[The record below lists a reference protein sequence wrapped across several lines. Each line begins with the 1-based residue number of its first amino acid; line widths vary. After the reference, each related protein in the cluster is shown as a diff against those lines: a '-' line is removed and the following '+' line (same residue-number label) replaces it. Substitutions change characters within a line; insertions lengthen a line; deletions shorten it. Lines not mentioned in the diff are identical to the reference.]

1 MNIEI
6 FSKLIGEQWNT
17 SPDIIKNYIFAN
29 ISIGLTRNNE
39 MKKDINKLYLLDK
52 LKYYNAASNS
62 NCIDHVVMTKGSLEQ
77 EIYARKALGI
87 LLSAEVDVNLRNSVI
102 SLLRK
107 HNPLVFNAVKK
118 CDKKILIKKYIQ
130 LDEVTRK
137 IEARLDAAVY
147 FYFSMYRST
156 DSVDQGFI
164 KSIIE
169 DIKNFEFYYPMS
181 IDIIKELEINK
192 PKIQEIKTIIKRDF
206 GKINNF
212 KDVLNS
218 DNENIEELGVIL
230 QNLFVINKLDI
241 NNLFYNSDFLN
252 IDEMIL
258 SYIKL
263 NYRNLDI
270 NLIIQSL
277 VNGIFM
283 KSLINEYKKSKSLYF
298 ENNQETLFFKI
309 DSLEENL
316 SKLQD
321 ENKQLHINLNVLN
334 EEKAMFNETLNNSI
348 NKLNKNHK
356 VEINNLQNKMKELEN
371 QLLEEKEYRNELN
384 ALREYIFKVNNNYV
398 PIICNENIED
408 YISNLQILI
417 IGGPRDWRRK
427 FRDKYPDIKT
437 LNGFNEK
444 FEINILKNVNFIF
457 FYTGFMN
464 HATYTRAMN
473 FIRLNKIKFGYIG
486 KTNIELVEEEIIEE
500 IKKYS
505 E

>member
-1 MNIEI
+1 MNIET
-6 FSKLIGEQWNT
+6 FSKLISEKWNT
-17 SPDIIKNYIFAN
+17 SPDIIKNYILAN

-39 MKKDINKLYLLDK
+39 MKKDINKLYLMDK
-52 LKYYNAASNS
+52 LKYYNAVSNS
-62 NCIDHVVMTKGSLEQ
+62 NCINHVIMTKGSLEQ

-87 LLSAEVDVNLRNSVI
+87 LLIAEVDANLRNTVI

-118 CDKKILIKKYIQ
+118 CDKKFLIKKYTQ
-130 LDEVTRK
+130 LDEVTRR

-147 FYFSMYRST
+147 FYFSMYRSA

-164 KSIIE
+164 KSIME
-169 DIKNFEFYYPMS
+169 DIKNFEFYDPMS
-181 IDIIKELEINK
+181 IDITKELEMNK
-192 PKIQEIKTIIKRDF
+192 SKIQEIKAVIKRDY

-218 DNENIEELGVIL
+218 DNEHIEELGVIL
-230 QNLFVINKLDI
+230 QNHFIINKFDI

-252 IDEMIL
+252 IDEIIL
-258 SYIKL
+258 SYLKL
-263 NYRNLDI
+263 NYKSLDI
-270 NLIIQSL
+270 DLIIQSL
-277 VNGIFM
+277 ITGIFI
-283 KSLINEYKKSKSLYF
+283 KSLINEYKKAKSQYF

-309 DSLEENL
+309 DSLEEDL
-316 SKLQD
+316 SKLQN
-321 ENKQLHINLNVLN
+321 ETKQLHINLDIL
-334 EEKAMFNETLNNSI
+334 EKEKSMFNETLESNI

-356 VEINNLQNKMKELEN
+356 LEINNLQNKIKELEN
-371 QLLEEKEYRNELN
+371 QLLEEKEYRSELN

-398 PIICNENIED
+398 PSICTEKLED
-408 YISNLQILI
+408 YISNMQILI
-417 IGGPRDWRRK
+417 IGGPREWRRK
-427 FRDKYPDIKT
+427 FREKYPDLKT

-444 FEINILKNVNFIF
+444 FEISILKNVDFIF

>member
-1 MNIEI
+1 MNIGD

-17 SPDIIKNYIFAN
+17 NPDIIKNYILAN
-29 ISIGLTRNNE
+29 ISIGLTRTSE
-39 MKKDINKLYLLDK
+39 MKRDINKLYIMDK

-62 NCIDHVVMTKGSLEQ
+62 TCISHVIMTKGSLEQ

-87 LLSAEVDVNLRNSVI
+87 LLIAEVDANLRNTVI

-118 CDKKILIKKYIQ
+118 SDKKFLIKKYTQ
-130 LDEVTRK
+130 LDEVTRR
-137 IEARLDAAVY
+137 IEARLDASVY
-147 FYFSMYRST
+147 FYFSIYRSA
-156 DSVDQGFI
+156 DAVDQGFI

-169 DIKNFEFYYPMS
+169 DIKNFEFYDPMS
-181 IDIIKELEINK
+181 IDITKDIEMNK
-192 PKIQEIKTIIKRDF
+192 SKIQEIKTIIKRDY

-212 KDVLNS
+212 KDILNS

-230 QNLFVINKLDI
+230 QNLFIINKLDI

-252 IDEMIL
+252 IDDIIL
-258 SYIKL
+258 SYLKL
-263 NYRNLDI
+263 NYNNLDI
-270 NLIIQSL
+270 DLTIQSL
-277 VNGIFM
+277 ITGIFI
-283 KSLINEYKKSKSLYF
+283 KSLINEYKKAKSLYF

-316 SKLQD
+316 NKLQD
-321 ENKQLHINLNVLN
+321 ENKQLNSNLHILK
-334 EEKAMFNETLNNSI
+334 EEKAIFNETLESNI

-356 VEINNLQNKMKELEN
+356 LEINNLQNKIKELEN
-371 QLLEEKEYRNELN
+371 QLIEEKEYRNELN

-398 PIICNENIED
+398 PSICTEKLEH
-408 YISNLQILI
+408 YICYTQILI
-417 IGGPRDWRRK
+417 IGGPREWRRK
-427 FRDKYPDIKT
+427 FREKYPNLKT

-444 FEINILKNVNFIF
+444 FEISILKNVDFIF